1 MENALLV
8 GLSRQMVLRR
18 QMDVHANNMANV
30 NTAGFKRDDLLF
42 EEYLM
47 PEARMSDARGED
59 ARISFVQDP
68 AVYGN
73 FQEGTFTKSG
83 NELDAAISGDAWFVA
98 QTPEG
103 ERYTRNGQFK
113 LSSEG
118 ELVTP
123 SGHPVLG
130 EGGPIV
136 FGPNESGIE
145 IAKDGTIS
153 TNQGQRGQL
162 RLVSFENNN
171 ELEKEGSLMYSTD
184 AVPQPAG
191 EAEVLQGMVEKSNVQ
206 PVMEMTRMIETARAY
221 SSVAKAMEQTSQ
233 LRQTAIQRLGGAG
246 G

>member
-18 QMDVHANNMANV
+18 QMSVHANNMANV

-47 PEARMSDARGED
+47 PQARMSDARGAD

-73 FQEGTFTKSG
+73 FAEGTFDKTG
-83 NELDAAISGDAWFVA
+83 NELDAAISGDGWFVVD
-98 QTPEG
+98 TPEG
-103 ERYTRNGQFK
+103 ERFTRNGQFK
-113 LSSEG
+113 LSPEG

-123 SGHPVLG
+123 AGDPVLG

-136 FGPNESGIE
+136 FGPEESGIE

-153 TNQGQRGQL
+153 TNQGLRGQL
-162 RLVSFENNN
+162 RIVSFENNN
-171 ELEKEGSLMYSTD
+171 ELKKEGAMMFSSD
-184 AVPQPAG
+184 AVPQPAE
-191 EAEVLQGMVEKSNVQ
+191 EASVLQGMIEKSNVE
-206 PVMEMTRMIETARAY
+206 PVLEMTRMIDTARAY
-221 SSVAKAMEQTSQ
+221 SSVSQAIEQTSQ
-233 LRQTAIQRLGGAG
+233 LRQSAIERLGPG
-246 G
+246 GS